1 MFKDYL
7 LLMEKVEEFYRKF
20 NQDEFLNE
28 KGIEEDRLQLRT
40 NLFKEET
47 DELIKAVKEKD
58 RVEILDAII
67 DMLYIRI
74 GTILEHTG
82 GKVLQAETICEIDIE
97 IQNTIE
103 TFKKHF
109 GDNFILLIDGFNEVQ
124 KSNLSKLDKDG
135 NPIFRE
141 DGKIMKSELFV
152 KPDLKTILEKYGEL

>member
-7 LLMEKVEEFYRKF
+7 LLIEKVEKFYRKF
-20 NQDEFLNE
+20 KQDKFLNE

-40 NLFKEET
+40 NLFKEES
-47 DELIKAVKEKD
+47 DELIKAIKEKD

-74 GTILEHTG
+74 GTILEHTS
-82 GKVLQAETICEIDIE
+82 GKVLQTETICEIDIE
-97 IQNTIE
+97 IQNTIKA
-103 TFKKHF
+103 FKKHF